1 MKQKILLACIALLTL
16 FIVFGCGQKTAEEA
30 ADLTSIEWIETIPAA
45 LEKASAQDK
54 IVMIKFAAT
63 WCPSCQRLEDHTL
76 NELAVIR
83 KVNQFVPVRI
93 DVDLQTEVA
102 NAYNGNARKYGGVGI
117 PNILFL
123 DKDGN
128 RLKHVVGYRP
138 PEQFSAIVDSVL
150 NGII

>member
-1 MKQKILLACIALLTL
+1 MSLGCIALLTL
-16 FIVFGCGQKTAEEA
+16 FIVFGCGQKSAEESVEMA
-30 ADLTSIEWIETIPAA
+30 SIGWVETIPGA

-54 IVMIKFAAT
+54 IVMIKFSAT

-76 NELAVIR
+76 NELAVIK

-93 DVDLQTEVA
+93 DVDQQAEVA

-123 DKDGN
+123 DKDGKT
-128 RLKHVVGYRP
+128 LKHVIGYRP